1 MGRSSLVDEIVNAA
15 TDWADQNQI
24 DGRRT
29 ISLRTHLR
37 KNLEKMGFVSGD
49 KPITK
54 EQKKNELLILL
65 RKNKTKSLRA
75 LAKALGYK
83 SHDTVH
89 KLLLELEQEG
99 LVKREMKGWFICEQP
114 TDQD

>member
-1 MGRSSLVDEIVNAA
+1 MGRSSLVDEIVTMASE
-15 TDWADQNQI
+15 WADQNQI

-54 EQKKNELLILL
+54 EEKKNELLILL
-65 RKNKTKSLRA
+65 RKNKTKSLRG

-83 SHDTVH
+83 SHETVY

-99 LVKREMKGWFICEQP
+99 LVKRELKRWIVNEP